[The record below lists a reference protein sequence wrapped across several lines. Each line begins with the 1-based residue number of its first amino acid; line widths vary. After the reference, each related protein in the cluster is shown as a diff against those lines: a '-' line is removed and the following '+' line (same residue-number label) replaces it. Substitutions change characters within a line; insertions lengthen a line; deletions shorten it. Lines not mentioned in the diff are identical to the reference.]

1 MNRTDAY
8 EGYREFVL
16 ARGPALSR
24 AAYLLTGDRS
34 AAEELTQAA
43 LVKAALRWRRV
54 VAAGNPE
61 AYVRRILVN
70 EHISWWRRFG
80 RREQASA
87 YQGIEKGLS
96 DPAEATAQRL
106 DLAAALARLPKRQR
120 AVVILR
126 FYQDL
131 SEAETAVAMGC
142 SVGTVKSQASAALAK
157 LRRLMSQSDLGVP
170 NASTR

>member
-1 MNRTDAY
+1 MKASDAF

-43 LVKAALRWRRV
+43 LVKAAVRWRRV

-61 AYVRRILVN
+61 AYVRRIMIN

-80 RREQASA
+80 RREHASTYQENEIGQA
-87 YQGIEKGLS
+87 
-96 DPAEATAQRL
+96 DPAEATARRL
-106 DLAAALARLPKRQR
+106 DLAAALARLPRRQR
-120 AVVILR
+120 TVIVLR
-126 FYQDL
+126 FYEDL
-131 SEAETAVAMGC
+131 TEAETAAAMGC
-142 SVGTVKSQASAALAK
+142 TVGTVKSQASAALAK
-157 LRRLMSQSDLGVP
+157 LRRFMSNQDLGVP
-170 NASTR
+170 HAPAR

>member
-1 MNRTDAY
+1 MKGSDAY

-54 VAAGNPE
+54 IATGNPE

-70 EHISWWRRFG
+70 ENISWWRRFG
-80 RREQASA
+80 RRELASG
-87 YQGIEKGLS
+87 YHQIEKRTS
-96 DPAEATAQRL
+96 DPADAAAQRL

-120 AVVILR
+120 TVIVLR
-126 FYQDL
+126 FYEDL
-131 SEAETAVAMGC
+131 TEVETAAAMGC
-142 SVGTVKSQASAALAK
+142 SVGTVKSQTSVALAK
-157 LRRLMSQSDLGVP
+157 LRRLMAPTDLGVP
-170 NASTR
+170 HAPAR

>member
-1 MNRTDAY
+1 MNASDAY

-16 ARGPALSR
+16 ARGAALSR

-54 VAAGNPE
+54 VAAGDPE

-80 RREQASA
+80 RRERASA
-87 YQGIEKGLS
+87 YHGIEIGQS
-96 DPAEATAQRL
+96 DPSEAAAQRL
-106 DLAAALARLPKRQR
+106 DMAAALARLPKRQR

-126 FYQDL
+126 FYEDL
-131 SEAETAVAMGC
+131 TEVETAAAMGC

-157 LRRLMSQSDLGVP
+157 LRRYLSHSDLGVP
-170 NASTR
+170 NASAR

>member
-1 MNRTDAY
+1 MKGTDAY

-54 VAAGNPE
+54 VQAGNPE

-80 RREQASA
+80 RRELASG
-87 YQGIEKGLS
+87 YQENEIGQS
-96 DPAEATAQRL
+96 DPTEATAQRL
-106 DLAAALARLPKRQR
+106 DLAAALAQLPKRQR
-120 AVVILR
+120 AVVVLR
-126 FYQDL
+126 FYEDL
-131 SEAETAVAMGC
+131 SEAETAAAMGC
-142 SVGTVKSQASAALAK
+142 TVGTVKSQASAALAK
-157 LRRLMSQSDLGVP
+157 LRRLMSNSDLGVP
-170 NASTR
+170 NASAR